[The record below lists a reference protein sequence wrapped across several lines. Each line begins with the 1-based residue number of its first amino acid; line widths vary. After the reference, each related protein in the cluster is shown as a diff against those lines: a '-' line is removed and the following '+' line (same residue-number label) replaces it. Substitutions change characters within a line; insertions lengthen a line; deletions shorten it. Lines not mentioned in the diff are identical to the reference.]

1 MLRSTCL
8 VEALHAAAHAWQR
21 RAPAGPRAGR
31 DGDGARG
38 VPGGRKGGRRG
49 RRKVGLLLLG
59 QTSKLVV
66 PLDGAPAG
74 GRTATLGCRPLQ
86 PLPNVLRREKGG
98 GTHLPD
104 CPGVGRGRWVREGER
119 AIYNV
124 ALFCEE
130 GVACLGKVI
139 SSMYEQPNWLS
150 SSSKGSWV
158 RLVRLVRIPD

>member
-1 MLRSTCL
+1 MRGSA
-8 VEALHAAAHAWQR
+8 EPR
-21 RAPAGPRAGR
+21 PGPERAGMEMGPVGFPGAAK
-31 DGDGARG
+31 GDVEGDARWACCCWARPPSWWSPWTG
-38 VPGGRKGGRRG
+38 LQRG
-49 RRKVGLLLLG
+49 DVRPPWVAVLCSL
-59 QTSKLVV
+59 
-66 PLDGAPAG
+66 
-74 GRTATLGCRPLQ
+74 CRMYCA
-86 PLPNVLRREKGG
+86 EKRG

-150 SSSKGSWV
+150 SSPKGSWV